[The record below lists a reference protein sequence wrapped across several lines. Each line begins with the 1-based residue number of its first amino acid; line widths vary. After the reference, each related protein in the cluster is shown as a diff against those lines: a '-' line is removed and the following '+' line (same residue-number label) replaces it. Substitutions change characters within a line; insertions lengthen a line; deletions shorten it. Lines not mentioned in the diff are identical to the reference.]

1 MKQLKCEVCGSNELT
16 EVDGF
21 YVCDYCRTKFP
32 KEEFLSDSKI
42 SGGNGLT
49 DELQGLLQSSIDAF
63 RDEMFVE
70 SEKKADEILIK
81 SPNLP
86 DALFLKAILL
96 KIKGDKRFERYVSRA
111 RSSTIPSY
119 GLYTEQDFIDDL
131 GPEILIYNCTE
142 NPVRVLIDGNRYVY
156 SLEADEYSEINVSP
170 SLHNIRV
177 FDMESRRI
185 MADSD
190 VDLSIYKKL
199 ELVKRRRLIQSHIK
213 ILTK

>member
-21 YVCDYCRTKFP
+21 YVCDYCGTKFP
-32 KEEFLSDSKI
+32 REEFFSDSKT

-49 DELQGLLQSSIDAF
+49 DELQGLLQSAIDAF
-63 RDEMFVE
+63 RDEIFLE
-70 SEKKADEILIK
+70 SEKKADEVLMK

-96 KIKGDKRFERYVSRA
+96 KTKGDKRFERYVSRA
-111 RSSTIPSY
+111 RASTIPSY

-131 GPEILIYNCTE
+131 GPEILIYNYAE
-142 NPVRVLIDGNRYVY
+142 IPVRILIDGNRYVY
-156 SLEADEYSEINVSP
+156 SLEADEYSEINIPP
-170 SLHNIRV
+170 SVHNIRV

-185 MADSD
+185 IADSD
-190 VDLSIYKKL
+190 IDLSIHKRL
-199 ELVKRRRLIQSHIK
+199 ELVRRRRLIQRHIK
-213 ILTK
+213 ILAK